1 MDSNPI
7 ATRCGTAPVLIF
19 RKYTRAT
26 APQVAAIEAC
36 YPRVIADLNLIEVRT
51 R

>member
-7 ATRCGTAPVLIF
+7 ETKCGTAPVLIF
-19 RKYTRAT
+19 RKYTRT
-26 APQVAAIEAC
+26 TRSQVAAIEAC
-36 YPRVIADLNLIEVRT
+36 YPQVIANLKIEVRT